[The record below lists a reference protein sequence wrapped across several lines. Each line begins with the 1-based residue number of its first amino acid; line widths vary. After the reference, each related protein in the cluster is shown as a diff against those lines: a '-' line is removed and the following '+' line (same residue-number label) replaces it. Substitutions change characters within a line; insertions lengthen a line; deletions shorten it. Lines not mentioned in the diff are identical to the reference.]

1 MSRPKA
7 QGWCPTAFHPMM
19 SGDGMLLRVRPQ
31 FNRLSLDQALGLCKI
46 AEQFGNGLIDFT
58 SRAAV
63 QIRGLTPASFAKA
76 FSALQ
81 SLSLVSQTASHEAL
95 RGVLL
100 SPEWQENDLTHRLTQ
115 ALYDRLDELPELPA
129 KFGFAMD
136 TGRQPVLQSCSADI
150 RLETSKDG
158 RLLLIEDGADFGLS
172 VSQDTAISALISLAH
187 RFSKAVR
194 GSKLN
199 TRVQNLPLPLQ
210 SGQDEHAY
218 KRQVSGAALPLGRTA
233 LGFHLAPAFGQTTSQ
248 DFTKLLIQSDCK
260 FLRLTPWRGLLL
272 ERVSELS
279 IPPDFISDEHNPKRR
294 IQVCPGAPACQSA
307 KGNTRGF
314 AAQIAPRLAANPALN
329 SKELHISGC
338 AKGCAKPQKADLTFV
353 AQNRGF
359 DLIVKG
365 HAWDMPIKTGLDPDI
380 ILQNLDGF

>member
-136 TGRQPVLQSCSADI
+136 TGRLPVLQGCSADI

-194 GSKLN
+194 GSKPN
-199 TRVQNLPLPLQ
+199 TRMQNLPLPLQ
-210 SGQDEHAY
+210 NAQDEHAY
-218 KRQVSGAALPLGRTA
+218 KRQVSGASLPLGRTA

-272 ERVSELS
+272 ERVSDLPIS
-279 IPPDFISDEHNPKRR
+279 PGFICDEHDPKRR

-314 AAQIAPRLAANPALN
+314 AAQIAPQLAANPALN

-353 AQNRGF
+353 AQKRGF

>member
-81 SLSLVSQTASHEAL
+81 SLSLVSQTAPHEAL

-129 KFGFAMD
+129 KFGFAID
-136 TGRQPVLQSCSADI
+136 TGRLPVLQSCSADI

-194 GSKLN
+194 GSKPN
-199 TRVQNLPLPLQ
+199 TRIKNLPLPLQ
-210 SGQDEHAY
+210 NAQDEHAC
-218 KRQVSGAALPLGRTA
+218 KRQVSGASLTLGRTA

-279 IPPDFISDEHNPKRR
+279 IPPDFISDEHDPKRR

-359 DLIVKG
+359 DLVVKG

>member
-81 SLSLVSQTASHEAL
+81 SLSLVSQTAPHEAL

-129 KFGFAMD
+129 KFGFAID
-136 TGRQPVLQSCSADI
+136 TGRLPVLQSCSADI

-194 GSKLN
+194 GSKPN
-199 TRVQNLPLPLQ
+199 TRIKNLPLPLQ
-210 SGQDEHAY
+210 NAQDEHAT
-218 KRQVSGAALPLGRTA
+218 KRQVSGASLPLGRTA

-279 IPPDFISDEHNPKRR
+279 IPPDFISDEHDPKRR

-359 DLIVKG
+359 DLVVKG

>member
-81 SLSLVSQTASHEAL
+81 SLSLVSQTAPHEAL

-115 ALYDRLDELPELPA
+115 ALYDRLDELPELPG
-129 KFGFAMD
+129 KFGFAID
-136 TGRQPVLQSCSADI
+136 TGRQPVLQGCSADI

-187 RFSKAVR
+187 RFSKVVR
-194 GSKLN
+194 GSKPN
-199 TRVQNLPLPLQ
+199 TRIKNLPLPLQ
-210 SGQDEHAY
+210 NAQDEHAT
-218 KRQVSGAALPLGRTA
+218 KRQVSGASLPLGRTA

-279 IPPDFISDEHNPKRR
+279 IPPDFISDEHDPKRR

-359 DLIVKG
+359 DLVVKG

>member
-31 FNRLSLDQALGLCKI
+31 FNRFSLDQALGLCKI

-100 SPEWQENDLTHRLTQ
+100 SPEWLENDLTHRLTQ

-136 TGRQPVLQSCSADI
+136 TGRLPVLQGCSADI

-194 GSKLN
+194 GSKPN
-199 TRVQNLPLPLQ
+199 TRIKNLPLPLQ
-210 SGQDEHAY
+210 NAQDEHAC
-218 KRQVSGAALPLGRTA
+218 KRQVSGASLTLGRTA

-279 IPPDFISDEHNPKRR
+279 IPPDFISDEHDPKRR

-338 AKGCAKPQKADLTFV
+338 AKGCAQPQKADLTFV
-353 AQNRGF
+353 AQNLGF

-365 HAWDMPIKTGLDPDI
+365 HAWDKPIKTGLDPDI

>member
-272 ERVSELS
+272 ERVSDLS

>member
-46 AEQFGNGLIDFT
+46 AEKFGNGLIDFT

-129 KFGFAMD
+129 KFGFAID

-194 GSKLN
+194 GSKPN
-199 TRVQNLPLPLQ
+199 TRIKNLPLPLQ

-279 IPPDFISDEHNPKRR
+279 IPPDFISDEHDPKRR

>member
-46 AEQFGNGLIDFT
+46 AEKFGNGLIDFT

-129 KFGFAMD
+129 KFGFAID

-194 GSKLN
+194 GSKPN
-199 TRVQNLPLPLQ
+199 IRMQNLPLPLQ

-218 KRQVSGAALPLGRTA
+218 KRQVSGASLPLGRTA

-279 IPPDFISDEHNPKRR
+279 IPPDFISDEHDPKRR

-307 KGNTRGF
+307 RGNTRGF

>member
-1 MSRPKA
+1 
-7 QGWCPTAFHPMM
+7 
-19 SGDGMLLRVRPQ
+19 L
-31 FNRLSLDQALGLCKI
+31 
-46 AEQFGNGLIDFT
+46 
-58 SRAAV
+58 
-63 QIRGLTPASFAKA
+63 
-76 FSALQ
+76 SALQ
-81 SLSLVSQTASHEAL
+81 SLSLVSQTAPHEAL

-129 KFGFAMD
+129 KFGFARD
-136 TGRQPVLQSCSADI
+136 TGRLPVLQSCSADI

-194 GSKLN
+194 GSKPN
-199 TRVQNLPLPLQ
+199 TRIKNLPLPLQ
-210 SGQDEHAY
+210 NAQDEHAC
-218 KRQVSGAALPLGRTA
+218 KRQVSGASLTLGRTA

-279 IPPDFISDEHNPKRR
+279 IPPDFISDEHDPKRR

-359 DLIVKG
+359 DLVVKG

>member
-1 MSRPKA
+1 MSRHKA

-19 SGDGMLLRVRPQ
+19 SGDGMLLRVRAQ
-31 FNRLSLDQALGLCKI
+31 LNRLSLDQALGLCKI

-81 SLSLVSQTASHEAL
+81 SLSLVSQTAPHEAL

-129 KFGFAMD
+129 KFGFAID
-136 TGRQPVLQSCSADI
+136 TGRLPVLQSCSADI

-194 GSKLN
+194 GSKPN
-199 TRVQNLPLPLQ
+199 TRIKNLPLPLQ
-210 SGQDEHAY
+210 NAQDEHAC
-218 KRQVSGAALPLGRTA
+218 KRQVSGASLTLGRTA

-279 IPPDFISDEHNPKRR
+279 IPPDFISDEHDPKRR

-359 DLIVKG
+359 DLVVKG

>member
-81 SLSLVSQTASHEAL
+81 SLSLVSQTAPHEAL

-129 KFGFAMD
+129 KFGFAID
-136 TGRQPVLQSCSADI
+136 TGRLPVLQSCSADI

-194 GSKLN
+194 GSKPN
-199 TRVQNLPLPLQ
+199 TRIKNLPLPLQ
-210 SGQDEHAY
+210 NAQDEHAC
-218 KRQVSGAALPLGRTA
+218 KRQVSGASLTLGRTA

-279 IPPDFISDEHNPKRR
+279 IPPDFISDEHDPKRR

>member
-1 MSRPKA
+1 MSRPEA

-31 FNRLSLDQALGLCKI
+31 FNRLSLEQALGLCGI

-63 QIRGLTPASFAKA
+63 QIRGLTPASFTKA
-76 FSALQ
+76 LSALQ

-100 SPEWQENDLTHRLTQ
+100 SPEWQENDLTYRLTQ

-136 TGRQPVLQSCSADI
+136 TGRRPVLQGCSADI

-158 RLLLIEDGADFGLS
+158 RLLLIEDGADFGHS
-172 VSQDTAISALISLAH
+172 VSQDTAISALIALAH
-187 RFSKAVR
+187 MFSQAVR
-194 GSKLN
+194 GGNPN
-199 TRVQNLPLPLQ
+199 TRMRNLPSPLQ
-210 SGQDEHAY
+210 SAQDEYAY
-218 KRQVSGAALPLGRTA
+218 KRQLSFASLPLGKTA

-248 DFTKLLIQSDCK
+248 DFKELLIQSDCA

-272 ERVSELS
+272 ERASNLT
-279 IPPDFISDEHNPKRR
+279 IPPGFISDEHDPKRR

-314 AAQIAPRLAANPALN
+314 AARMAPRLGANPALN
-329 SKELHISGC
+329 SKDLHISGC
-338 AKGCAKPQKADLTFV
+338 AKGCAKPQEADLTFV
-353 AQNRGF
+353 AQNCGF
-359 DLIVKG
+359 DVIVKG
-365 HAWDMPIKTGLDPDI
+365 HAWDKPIITGLDPDI

>member
-129 KFGFAMD
+129 KFGFAID
-136 TGRQPVLQSCSADI
+136 TGRLPVLQSCSADI

-194 GSKLN
+194 GSKPN
-199 TRVQNLPLPLQ
+199 TRMQNLPLPLQ

-218 KRQVSGAALPLGRTA
+218 KRQVSGASLPLGRTA

-248 DFTKLLIQSDCK
+248 DFTKLLIQFDCK

-279 IPPDFISDEHNPKRR
+279 IPPDFISDEHDPKRR

-359 DLIVKG
+359 DLVVEG

>member
-81 SLSLVSQTASHEAL
+81 SLSLVSQTASHEAV

-129 KFGFAMD
+129 KFGFAID
-136 TGRQPVLQSCSADI
+136 TGRQPILQSCSADI

-187 RFSKAVR
+187 MFSKAVR
-194 GSKLN
+194 GSKPN
-199 TRVQNLPLPLQ
+199 TRMQNLPLPLQ
-210 SGQDEHAY
+210 NAQDEHAI
-218 KRQVSGAALPLGRTA
+218 KRQVSGASLPLGRTA

-272 ERVSELS
+272 ERVSDLS
-279 IPPDFISDEHNPKRR
+279 IPPDFISDEHDPKRR

-314 AAQIAPRLAANPALN
+314 AAQIAPRLGANPALN

-353 AQNRGF
+353 AQNCGF

>member
-81 SLSLVSQTASHEAL
+81 SLSLVSQTAPHEAL

-129 KFGFAMD
+129 KFGFAID

-194 GSKLN
+194 GSKPN
-199 TRVQNLPLPLQ
+199 TRIKNLPLPLQ
-210 SGQDEHAY
+210 NAQDEHAT
-218 KRQVSGAALPLGRTA
+218 KRQVSGASLPLGRTA

-279 IPPDFISDEHNPKRR
+279 IPPDFISDEHDPKRR

>member
-46 AEQFGNGLIDFT
+46 AEKFGNGLIDFT

-279 IPPDFISDEHNPKRR
+279 IPPDFISDEHDPKRR

>member
-95 RGVLL
+95 RGLLL

-194 GSKLN
+194 GSKPN
-199 TRVQNLPLPLQ
+199 PRMQNLPLPLQ
-210 SGQDEHAY
+210 NAQDEHAY
-218 KRQVSGAALPLGRTA
+218 KRQVIGASLPLGRTA

-248 DFTKLLIQSDCK
+248 DFTKLLIQSHCK

-279 IPPDFISDEHNPKRR
+279 IPPDFISDEHDPKRR

>member
-129 KFGFAMD
+129 KFGFAVD

-194 GSKLN
+194 GSKPN
-199 TRVQNLPLPLQ
+199 TRIKNLPLPLQ
-210 SGQDEHAY
+210 NAQDEHAC
-218 KRQVSGAALPLGRTA
+218 KRQVSGASLTLGRTA

-279 IPPDFISDEHNPKRR
+279 IPPDFISDEHDPKRR

-359 DLIVKG
+359 DLVVKG

>member
-81 SLSLVSQTASHEAL
+81 SLSLVSQTAPHEAL

-129 KFGFAMD
+129 KFGFAID

-194 GSKLN
+194 GSKPN
-199 TRVQNLPLPLQ
+199 TRIKNLPLPLQ
-210 SGQDEHAY
+210 NAQDEHAT
-218 KRQVSGAALPLGRTA
+218 KRQVSGASLPLGRTA

-279 IPPDFISDEHNPKRR
+279 IPPDFISDEHDPKRR

-359 DLIVKG
+359 DLVVKG

>member
-31 FNRLSLDQALGLCKI
+31 FNRFSLDQALGLCKI

-100 SPEWQENDLTHRLTQ
+100 SPEWQENDLTYRLTQ

-136 TGRQPVLQSCSADI
+136 TGRLPVLQGCSAAI

-194 GSKLN
+194 GSKPN
-199 TRVQNLPLPLQ
+199 TRMQNLPLPLQ
-210 SGQDEHAY
+210 SGQDGHAY
-218 KRQVSGAALPLGRTA
+218 KRQVSGASLPLGITA
-233 LGFHLAPAFGQTTSQ
+233 LGLHLAPAFGQTTSQ
-248 DFTKLLIQSDCK
+248 DFTKLLIQFDCK

-272 ERVSELS
+272 ERVSDLPIS
-279 IPPDFISDEHNPKRR
+279 PGFISDEHDPKRR

-314 AAQIAPRLAANPALN
+314 AAQMALQLAANPALN

-359 DLIVKG
+359 DLVVKG

>member
-46 AEQFGNGLIDFT
+46 AEKFGNGLIDFT

-129 KFGFAMD
+129 KFGFAID
-136 TGRQPVLQSCSADI
+136 TGRLPVLQSCSADI

-194 GSKLN
+194 GSKPN
-199 TRVQNLPLPLQ
+199 TRIKNLPLPLQ
-210 SGQDEHAY
+210 SGQDEQAT
-218 KRQVSGAALPLGRTA
+218 KRQVFGAALPLGRTA

-279 IPPDFISDEHNPKRR
+279 IPPDFISDEHDPKRR

-314 AAQIAPRLAANPALN
+314 ALQIAPRLGANPALN

>member
-31 FNRLSLDQALGLCKI
+31 FNRLSLDQALDLCKI
-46 AEQFGNGLIDFT
+46 AEKFGNGLMDFT

-136 TGRQPVLQSCSADI
+136 TGRLPVLQGCSADI

-194 GSKLN
+194 GSKPN
-199 TRVQNLPLPLQ
+199 PRMQNLPLPLQ
-210 SGQDEHAY
+210 NAQDEHAY
-218 KRQVSGAALPLGRTA
+218 KRQVIGASLPLGRTA
-233 LGFHLAPAFGQTTSQ
+233 LGFHLTPAFGQTTSQ

-272 ERVSELS
+272 ERVSDLPIS
-279 IPPDFISDEHNPKRR
+279 PGFISDEHDPKRR

-359 DLIVKG
+359 DVIVKG

>member
-194 GSKLN
+194 GSKPN
-199 TRVQNLPLPLQ
+199 ARIKNLPLPLQ
-210 SGQDEHAY
+210 NAQDEHAC
-218 KRQVSGAALPLGRTA
+218 KRQVSGASLTLGRTA

-279 IPPDFISDEHNPKRR
+279 IPPDFISDEHDPKRR

-359 DLIVKG
+359 DLVVKG

>member
-31 FNRLSLDQALGLCKI
+31 FNRLSLDQALGLSKI

-136 TGRQPVLQSCSADI
+136 TGRLPVLQGCSADI

-194 GSKLN
+194 GSKPN
-199 TRVQNLPLPLQ
+199 PRMQNLPLPLQ
-210 SGQDEHAY
+210 NAQDEHAY
-218 KRQVSGAALPLGRTA
+218 KRQVIGASLPLGRTA

-248 DFTKLLIQSDCK
+248 DFTKLLIQSHCK

-272 ERVSELS
+272 ERVSDLS
-279 IPPDFISDEHNPKRR
+279 ISPGFISDEHDPKRR

-353 AQNRGF
+353 AQSRGF
-359 DLIVKG
+359 DVIVKG

>member
-46 AEQFGNGLIDFT
+46 AEKFGNGLIDFT

-63 QIRGLTPASFAKA
+63 QIRGLTPASFAMA

-129 KFGFAMD
+129 KFGFAID
-136 TGRQPVLQSCSADI
+136 TGRLPVLQGCSADI

-194 GSKLN
+194 GSKPN
-199 TRVQNLPLPLQ
+199 TRIKNLPLPLQ
-210 SGQDEHAY
+210 SGQDEQAT
-218 KRQVSGAALPLGRTA
+218 KRQVFGAALPLGRTA

-279 IPPDFISDEHNPKRR
+279 IPPDFISDEHDPKRR

-307 KGNTRGF
+307 KGNTRAF

-359 DLIVKG
+359 DVIVKG

>member
-158 RLLLIEDGADFGLS
+158 RLLLIEDCADFGLS

-210 SGQDEHAY
+210 SGQDEQAT
-218 KRQVSGAALPLGRTA
+218 KRQVFGAALPLGRTA

-279 IPPDFISDEHNPKRR
+279 IPPDFISDEHDPKRR

-353 AQNRGF
+353 AQNCGF
-359 DLIVKG
+359 DVIVKG

>member
-210 SGQDEHAY
+210 SGQDKHAY

-272 ERVSELS
+272 ERVSDLS
-279 IPPDFISDEHNPKRR
+279 IPPDFISDEHDPKRR

>member
-46 AEQFGNGLIDFT
+46 AEKFGNGLIDFT

-136 TGRQPVLQSCSADI
+136 TGRLPVLQGCSADI

-194 GSKLN
+194 GSKPN
-199 TRVQNLPLPLQ
+199 TRIKNLPLPLQ
-210 SGQDEHAY
+210 SGQDEQAT
-218 KRQVSGAALPLGRTA
+218 KRQVFGAALPLGRTA

-248 DFTKLLIQSDCK
+248 DFTKLLIQSHCK

-272 ERVSELS
+272 ERVSDLPIS
-279 IPPDFISDEHNPKRR
+279 PGFISDEHDPKRR

-353 AQNRGF
+353 AQSRGF
-359 DLIVKG
+359 DVIVKG

>member
-31 FNRLSLDQALGLCKI
+31 FNRFSLDQALGLCKI

-100 SPEWQENDLTHRLTQ
+100 SPEWLENDLTHRLTQ

-136 TGRQPVLQSCSADI
+136 TGRLPVLQGCSADI

-194 GSKLN
+194 GSKPN
-199 TRVQNLPLPLQ
+199 TRMQNLPLPLQ
-210 SGQDEHAY
+210 SGQDGHAY
-218 KRQVSGAALPLGRTA
+218 KRQVSGASLPLGITA
-233 LGFHLAPAFGQTTSQ
+233 LGLHLAPAFGQTTSQ
-248 DFTKLLIQSDCK
+248 DFTKLLIQFDCK

-272 ERVSELS
+272 ERVSDLPIS
-279 IPPDFISDEHNPKRR
+279 PGFISDEHDPKRR

-359 DLIVKG
+359 DLVVKG

>member
-46 AEQFGNGLIDFT
+46 AEKFGNGLIDFT

-129 KFGFAMD
+129 KFGFAID

-194 GSKLN
+194 GSKPN
-199 TRVQNLPLPLQ
+199 TRIKNLPLPLQ
-210 SGQDEHAY
+210 NAQDEHAT

-279 IPPDFISDEHNPKRR
+279 IPPDFISDEHDPKRR

>member
-129 KFGFAMD
+129 KFGFAID
-136 TGRQPVLQSCSADI
+136 TGRLPVLQSCSADI

-218 KRQVSGAALPLGRTA
+218 KRQVSGASLPLGRTA

-279 IPPDFISDEHNPKRR
+279 IPPDFISDEHDPKRR

>member
-46 AEQFGNGLIDFT
+46 AEKFGNGLIDFT

-115 ALYDRLDELPELPA
+115 ALYDRLDELPKLPA
-129 KFGFAMD
+129 KFGFAID
-136 TGRQPVLQSCSADI
+136 TGRLPVLQSCSADI

-187 RFSKAVR
+187 RFLKAVR
-194 GSKLN
+194 GSKPN
-199 TRVQNLPLPLQ
+199 TRIKNLPLPLQ
-210 SGQDEHAY
+210 NAQDEHAC
-218 KRQVSGAALPLGRTA
+218 KRQVSGASLTLGRTA

-279 IPPDFISDEHNPKRR
+279 IPPDFISDEHDPKRR

>member
-100 SPEWQENDLTHRLTQ
+100 SPEWLENDLTHRLTQ

-136 TGRQPVLQSCSADI
+136 TGRLPVLQGCSADI

-194 GSKLN
+194 GSKPN
-199 TRVQNLPLPLQ
+199 TRIKNLPLPLQ
-210 SGQDEHAY
+210 NAQDEHAC
-218 KRQVSGAALPLGRTA
+218 KRQVSGASLTLGRTA

-248 DFTKLLIQSDCK
+248 DFTKLLIQFDCK

-272 ERVSELS
+272 ERVSDLPIS
-279 IPPDFISDEHNPKRR
+279 PGFISDEHDPKRR

-359 DLIVKG
+359 DLVVEG